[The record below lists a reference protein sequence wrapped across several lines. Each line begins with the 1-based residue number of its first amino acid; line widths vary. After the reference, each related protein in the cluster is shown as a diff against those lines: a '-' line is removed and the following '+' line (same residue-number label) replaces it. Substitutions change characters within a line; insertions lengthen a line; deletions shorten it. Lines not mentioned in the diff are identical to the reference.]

1 MTEKRID
8 PPWVAPEKE
17 TLLGFLEYHR
27 ATIAMK
33 IEGLS
38 EEDARRPIA
47 PSTMSLL
54 GIAKHLALVER
65 YWFQDVFAGRDVDY
79 PWTDEDPDADF
90 RIDDDE
96 LAAGVLAFY
105 RAEAIKSDEIVRG
118 AALDDTAEFRN
129 QPMTLRWI
137 LAHLIEETARH
148 SGQADIFRESIDGT
162 TGE

>member
-1 MTEKRID
+1 MTQQRVD

-33 IEGLS
+33 IEGLP
-38 EEDARRPIA
+38 EEDARRPIP
-47 PSTMSLL
+47 PSSMSLL
-54 GIAKHLALVER
+54 GIAKHLAFVER
-65 YWFQDVFAGRDVDY
+65 YWFQDVFAGQNVDY

-90 RIDDDE
+90 RIEDGEWVTD
-96 LAAGVLAFY
+96 VLALY
-105 RAEAIKSDEIVRG
+105 RAEAAKSDQIVRG
-118 AALDDTAEFRN
+118 GGLGDTTEFRK
-129 QPMTLRWI
+129 QRMTLRWI

-148 SGQADIFRESIDGT
+148 TGQADIFRESIDGT